1 MKNNTP
7 GPSAGYI
14 QNEEADSG
22 VATMDMIEGFA
33 RPK

>member
-1 MKNNTP
+1 MKNTP

-14 QNEEADSG
+14 HDEEPDSG
-22 VATMDMIEGFA
+22 VATMDDLIGGFA